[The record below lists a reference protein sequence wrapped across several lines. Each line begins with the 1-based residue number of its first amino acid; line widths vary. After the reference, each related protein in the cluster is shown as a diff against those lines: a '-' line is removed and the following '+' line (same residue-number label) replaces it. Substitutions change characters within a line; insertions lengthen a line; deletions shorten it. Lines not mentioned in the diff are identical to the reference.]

1 MKKFIAAISAVFL
14 LVSLFC
20 FSTSAYESIIRFHV
34 GESVVLYDG
43 GYYAEADSSG
53 DYPEDLTPLPES
65 DTVYYIVYYDMLGD
79 VSVHSDPEGICTL
92 SYSDNLY
99 TLNFNSPGK
108 VTITYTDG
116 PEECIELF
124 EVVGNTSGSGSGFIT
139 SFLTGLTSVFT
150 GLTSGL
156 AGVGVS
162 AADSLILD
170 AEGNLTSFSQ
180 LGIFFLAISLV
191 IGVVFFLAR
200 RIRR

>member
-1 MKKFIAAISAVFL
+1 MKKFIVALIAFILAFSALCVVSSAV
-14 LVSLFC
+14 
-20 FSTSAYESIIRFHV
+20 
-34 GESVVLYDG
+34 
-43 GYYAEADSSG
+43 
-53 DYPEDLTPLPES
+53 
-65 DTVYYIVYYDMLGD
+65 
-79 VSVHSDPEGICTL
+79 
-92 SYSDNLY
+92 
-99 TLNFNSPGK
+99 
-108 VTITYTDG
+108 TDG
-116 PEECIELF
+116 PIDGS
-124 EVVGNTSGSGSGFIT
+124 VVDDDTTAADSVEGTVTIAEPSSGSFIP

-191 IGVVFFLAR
+191 TGVVFFLAR

>member
-1 MKKFIAAISAVFL
+1 MKKFIVALIAFILAFSALCVVSSAV
-14 LVSLFC
+14 
-20 FSTSAYESIIRFHV
+20 
-34 GESVVLYDG
+34 
-43 GYYAEADSSG
+43 
-53 DYPEDLTPLPES
+53 
-65 DTVYYIVYYDMLGD
+65 
-79 VSVHSDPEGICTL
+79 
-92 SYSDNLY
+92 
-99 TLNFNSPGK
+99 
-108 VTITYTDG
+108 TYGPTDG
-116 PEECIELF
+116 PTDGSVIDDDTTAADSVEGTVTIAEPS
-124 EVVGNTSGSGSGFIT
+124 SGSFIP

-191 IGVVFFLAR
+191 TGVVFFLAR

>member
-1 MKKFIAAISAVFL
+1 MKKFIVALIAFILAFSALCVVSSAV
-14 LVSLFC
+14 
-20 FSTSAYESIIRFHV
+20 
-34 GESVVLYDG
+34 
-43 GYYAEADSSG
+43 
-53 DYPEDLTPLPES
+53 
-65 DTVYYIVYYDMLGD
+65 
-79 VSVHSDPEGICTL
+79 
-92 SYSDNLY
+92 
-99 TLNFNSPGK
+99 
-108 VTITYTDG
+108 TDG
-116 PEECIELF
+116 PTDGPTVDDDTTAADSVEGTVTIAEPS
-124 EVVGNTSGSGSGFIT
+124 SGSFIP

-191 IGVVFFLAR
+191 TGVVFFLAR

>member
-1 MKKFIAAISAVFL
+1 MKKFIVALIAFILAFSALCVVSSAV
-14 LVSLFC
+14 
-20 FSTSAYESIIRFHV
+20 
-34 GESVVLYDG
+34 
-43 GYYAEADSSG
+43 
-53 DYPEDLTPLPES
+53 
-65 DTVYYIVYYDMLGD
+65 
-79 VSVHSDPEGICTL
+79 
-92 SYSDNLY
+92 
-99 TLNFNSPGK
+99 
-108 VTITYTDG
+108 TDG
-116 PEECIELF
+116 PTGGSFVDDDTTAADSVEDTVTIAEPS
-124 EVVGNTSGSGSGFIT
+124 SGSFIP

-191 IGVVFFLAR
+191 TGVVFFLAC

>member
-1 MKKFIAAISAVFL
+1 MKKFIVALIAFILAFSALCVVSSAV
-14 LVSLFC
+14 
-20 FSTSAYESIIRFHV
+20 
-34 GESVVLYDG
+34 
-43 GYYAEADSSG
+43 
-53 DYPEDLTPLPES
+53 
-65 DTVYYIVYYDMLGD
+65 
-79 VSVHSDPEGICTL
+79 
-92 SYSDNLY
+92 
-99 TLNFNSPGK
+99 
-108 VTITYTDG
+108 TDG
-116 PEECIELF
+116 PTGGSFIDDDTTAADSVEGTVTIAEPS
-124 EVVGNTSGSGSGFIT
+124 SGSFIP

-191 IGVVFFLAR
+191 TGVVFFLAR

>member
-1 MKKFIAAISAVFL
+1 MKKFIVALIAFILAFSALCVVSSAV
-14 LVSLFC
+14 
-20 FSTSAYESIIRFHV
+20 
-34 GESVVLYDG
+34 
-43 GYYAEADSSG
+43 
-53 DYPEDLTPLPES
+53 
-65 DTVYYIVYYDMLGD
+65 
-79 VSVHSDPEGICTL
+79 
-92 SYSDNLY
+92 
-99 TLNFNSPGK
+99 
-108 VTITYTDG
+108 TDG
-116 PEECIELF
+116 PTGGSFVDDDTTAADSVEGTVTIAEPS
-124 EVVGNTSGSGSGFIT
+124 SGSFIP

-191 IGVVFFLAR
+191 TGVVFFLAR

>member
-1 MKKFIAAISAVFL
+1 MKKFIVALIAFILAFSALCVVSSAA
-14 LVSLFC
+14 
-20 FSTSAYESIIRFHV
+20 
-34 GESVVLYDG
+34 
-43 GYYAEADSSG
+43 
-53 DYPEDLTPLPES
+53 
-65 DTVYYIVYYDMLGD
+65 
-79 VSVHSDPEGICTL
+79 
-92 SYSDNLY
+92 
-99 TLNFNSPGK
+99 
-108 VTITYTDG
+108 TDG
-116 PEECIELF
+116 PTGGSFIDDDTTAADSVEGTVTIAEPS
-124 EVVGNTSGSGSGFIT
+124 SGSFIP

-191 IGVVFFLAR
+191 TGVVFFLAR